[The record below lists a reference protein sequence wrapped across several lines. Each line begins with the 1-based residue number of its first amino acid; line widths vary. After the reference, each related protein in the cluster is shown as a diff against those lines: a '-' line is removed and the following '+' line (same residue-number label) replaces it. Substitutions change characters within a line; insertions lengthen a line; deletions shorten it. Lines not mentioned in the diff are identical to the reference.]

1 MSKINKMD
9 RNQMILTTFCLDDL
23 VDENNPVRGIDVF
36 VNYLDLKSLGF
47 KEFSTGKKGQ
57 QPYNRAELLKLH
69 IYGYLNGVKSSRKLE
84 KECHRNIE
92 LMWLTN
98 CITPDHGTISAFI
111 KDNRKAFKRVMQKLT
126 LDLKSF
132 GLVDLSLFTVDGTKI
147 RAQNSKNN
155 TISLTTIE
163 KKMEYVNEQIEK
175 YVSFMT
181 EESSE
186 TTKIEEKLSHY
197 NELKAKYEQQKQILI
212 DEKLETK
219 ALHDEDSRKMKNHGT
234 LEMCYNVQSVVESK
248 NHFILE
254 IDTTN
259 DINDENQLYDM
270 TLKTRDLLCNEHDE
284 ITVMADTGYYNCLEI
299 KKCIDEK
306 IKVIIKKSKANNSTK
321 ESMFKKD
328 RFIYDKEK
336 DVYIC
341 PNDKNLG
348 FFENSLKNG
357 LKYRRYKCS
366 DCLSCPFKEK
376 CTTSK
381 TGRTIQR
388 WEYESILEDVH
399 SFTLENEDIY
409 RKRRNIVEH
418 PFGYFKRALHFTYFN
433 RKGLNNVDAETQLMG
448 IAYNL
453 RRLFTMFPKV
463 QDLEKVFSIK

>member
-306 IKVIIKKSKANNSTK
+306 IK
-321 ESMFKKD
+321 
-328 RFIYDKEK
+328 
-336 DVYIC
+336 
-341 PNDKNLG
+341 G
-348 FFENSLKNG
+348 
-357 LKYRRYKCS
+357 
-366 DCLSCPFKEK
+366 
-376 CTTSK
+376 
-381 TGRTIQR
+381 
-388 WEYESILEDVH
+388 
-399 SFTLENEDIY
+399 SFYL
-409 RKRRNIVEH
+409 
-418 PFGYFKRALHFTYFN
+418 
-433 RKGLNNVDAETQLMG
+433 
-448 IAYNL
+448 
-453 RRLFTMFPKV
+453 
-463 QDLEKVFSIK
+463 